1 MSGTNDMCTPLIA
14 KLMYDAIPHTQWEL
28 FDGARHMCGQH
39 THMLLGSLPGS
50 WPPYLKMSM

>member
-28 FDGARHMCGQH
+28 FDGARHMCRRLSAV
-39 THMLLGSLPGS
+39 TLGACLREARALSFQS
-50 WPPYLKMSM
+50 